1 MSKATMVN
9 WNTLEREFVRKGI
22 ERVGFRGENVIM
34 VMNWVEPNIQVNP
47 HQHDFEQLAIC
58 VQGRLNYHVGDEV
71 FEMTPGSMIRVPP
84 HTIHYAEPIGDEVA
98 LNLDVFAPIRDDYAH
113 LVKYQQ
119 ADFAEIDAARR
130 EVAHQAKPAK
140 PAA

>member
-1 MSKATMVN
+1 MSKAMMVN

-58 VQGRLNYHVGDEV
+58 VQGRLNYHVGDE
-71 FEMTPGSMIRVPP
+71 RWWK
-84 HTIHYAEPIGDEVA
+84 A
-98 LNLDVFAPIRDDYAH
+98 
-113 LVKYQQ
+113 
-119 ADFAEIDAARR
+119 
-130 EVAHQAKPAK
+130 
-140 PAA
+140 